1 MSNNNELDQIPE
13 GDSIDEAPAPR
24 KRKSAIPASAKFA
37 GLITIL
43 MVGIGLTIFQGSKGV
58 NEPSSAP
65 RAAELD
71 STPGG
76 AVQGDSAAYQQS
88 LNDMNANRADRAAEL
103 GVTSVP
109 TPEVVLRPVEPIAEV
124 VEIPEDETETVAAPE
139 AAPEQPRTVERRS
152 LPRPVEATPRPEP
165 QRIPV
170 AAQSSAPAATAANSG
185 NGEGQEVPENPY
197 LASMENQMAKFTE
210 AFEPKTMT
218 VGAGVS
224 ETDRDA
230 GGTAGGAAGDAGA
243 GQADGAG
250 TGSGETEVA
259 ELLLR
264 PGDVLYAETLTS
276 VNSDAKSPIMVE
288 VVSGEFKGA
297 RLTGSFEVAES
308 SSRMVVAFTNMTL
321 PDDRVIAINAFAVD
335 GATAE
340 TAVASDVERRYVSR
354 YAPIIAGAFISGYA
368 SSASEREQTVI
379 GTGDNAQIVSS
390 AASAKESL
398 YSGISNAA
406 EAVSSDILA
415 RAPKGPK
422 IILRDG
428 YPLGILIV
436 DPVEKP

>member
-1 MSNNNELDQIPE
+1 MSNSNELDQIPE
-13 GDSIDEAPAPR
+13 GDSIEAAPAPR
-24 KRKSAIPASAKFA
+24 KRKPAIPASAKFA
-37 GLITIL
+37 GLIAIL
-43 MVGIGLTIFQGSKGV
+43 MIGIGLTIFQGSKGV
-58 NEPSSAP
+58 VEPSIAP

-88 LNDMNANRADRAAEL
+88 LSDMNANRADRAAEL

-109 TPEVVLRPVEPIAEV
+109 TPEVVLRPVEPITEV
-124 VEIPEDETETVAAPE
+124 VEIPEEETETAVAAEPS
-139 AAPEQPRTVERRS
+139 PEQPRAVERRS

-170 AAQSSAPAATAANSG
+170 AAQSSAPAATAANAD
-185 NGEGQEVPENPY
+185 NVDGQEVPENPY
-197 LASMENQMAKFTE
+197 LASMENQMATFAE
-210 AFEPKTMT
+210 AFTPKTMT
-218 VGAGVS
+218 VGAGVA
-224 ETDRDA
+224 EIDRDA
-230 GGTAGGAAGDAGA
+230 GAAAGDAGA
-243 GQADGAG
+243 SQGDGAG
-250 TGSGETEVA
+250 SGPDETEVA

-276 VNSDAKSPIMVE
+276 VNSDAKSPIMAE
-288 VVSGEFKGA
+288 IVSGEYKGA
-297 RLTGSFEVAES
+297 RLTGTFEVAES

-354 YAPIIAGAFISGYA
+354 YAPIVAAAFISGYA
-368 SSASEREQTVI
+368 ESASEREQTVI
-379 GTGDNAQIVSS
+379 GTGDNTQIVSS

-406 EAVSSDILA
+406 GAVSSDILA

>member
-1 MSNNNELDQIPE
+1 MSNNNEIDQIPA
-13 GDSIDEAPAPR
+13 GDSIDEAPVQR
-24 KRKSAIPASAKFA
+24 KKKFAIPATVKFA
-37 GLITIL
+37 VLIGLLFI
-43 MVGIGLTIFQGSKGV
+43 GIGLTIFQGQKGAV
-58 NEPSSAP
+58 EPSSTP

-76 AVQGDSAAYQQS
+76 AVQNDSALYQQS
-88 LNDMNANRADRAAEL
+88 VRDMNSNRADRAAEL

-109 TPEVVLRPVEPIAEV
+109 TPEVVMRPVDPITEV
-124 VEIPEDETETVAAPE
+124 VEIPEEETVAEVVVEP
-139 AAPEQPRTVERRS
+139 AAEPARAVERRS

-170 AAQSSAPAATAANSG
+170 ATQSTAPAATNANAGSSA
-185 NGEGQEVPENPY
+185 NGGEQVENPY
-197 LASMENQMAKFTE
+197 LASMEAQMAEFATAFT
-210 AFEPKTMT
+210 PKPMT
-218 VGAGVS
+218 TGTGPGAEDRGTGAGG
-224 ETDRDA
+224 EA
-230 GGTAGGAAGDAGA
+230 GNGGSGAGEGAAP
-243 GQADGAG
+243 
-250 TGSGETEVA
+250 ETEIA

-264 PGDVLYAETLTS
+264 PGDVLYAETLTN
-276 VNSDAKSPIMVE
+276 VNSDAKSPVLAE

-297 RLTGSFEVAES
+297 RLTGTFEVADNS
-308 SSRMVVAFTNMTL
+308 ARMVVSFTNMTL

-354 YAPIIAGAFISGYA
+354 YAPIIASAFISGYA

-379 GTGDNAQIVSS
+379 GTGDNTQVVSS

-406 EAVSSDILA
+406 EAVSTDILA
-415 RAPKGPK
+415 NAPKGPK